1 MLGVLTAQ
9 SADESTSF
17 APGDSQRFHGCNTLF
32 SRPSARGGPDPRDL
46 PAAGSHGASP
56 RSARARGVGRRVRGF
71 ARALQCRGS
80 RACRS
85 RSRGFSELHLRRAPR
100 PLPARWQVVRRRI
113 LAAPS
118 TRGRAHGPLRS
129 GSQTHAIGG
138 SFRAASPLP
147 RSDARRGIGTPSS
160 GAGQFA
166 QCLTIL
172 NDYIKIV
179 RFLFNVGSD

>member
-9 SADESTSF
+9 SADESTTF

-46 PAAGSHGASP
+46 PAAGSHGASL

-71 ARALQCRGS
+71 GRVLQCRGS

-100 PLPARWQVVRRRI
+100 PRPAGWQVVRRRI
-113 LAAPS
+113 LDAPP
-118 TRGRAHGPLRS
+118 TRARAHGPLRS

-138 SFRAASPLP
+138 SSRGVSPLP
-147 RSDARRGIGTPSS
+147 RSDARRGIGTLSS

-166 QCLTIL
+166 QRLTIL
-172 NDYIKIV
+172 NDYLNILQL
-179 RFLFNVGSD
+179 LFNA